1 VRPVNLTP
9 PEDRRGERAPL
20 RSGALSYFVVGGLAL
35 LVAAVCAVV
44 LTGNQIKDR
53 EAEVTELE
61 ASELAARAEAERLRG
76 FADFAS
82 VSQARTQTVTS
93 LAQSRFDWERVLR
106 ELALVIPDDIWLVR
120 LSGGATAGG
129 SEGSGALGGELPGP
143 ALSMAGCGVSHEAV
157 AGFLEALKDID
168 GVTRVGISG
177 SSLGET
183 SAAGAPESSEESG
196 GDCQTRD
203 FIARFE
209 IVAAFD
215 EVAVPAVPG
224 AEPAP
229 AVPPTTEA
237 QATPTAGDGSGVAEA
252 QAKQQQSANS
262 AAEQQQNAQDAANL
276 VPGVAR

>member
-61 ASELAARAEAERLRG
+61 ASELAARTEAERLRA

-106 ELALVIPDDIWLVR
+106 ELALVIPDDIWLVS
-120 LSGGATAGG
+120 LSGGATGGG
-129 SEGSGALGGELPGP
+129 SEGGGAALGGELPGP

-177 SSLGET
+177 SALGET

-224 AEPAP
+224 AAAAP

-237 QATPTAGDGSGVAEA
+237 EGT
-252 QAKQQQSANS
+252 NS
-262 AAEQQQNAQDAANL
+262 AGEQTQDAQNAANI